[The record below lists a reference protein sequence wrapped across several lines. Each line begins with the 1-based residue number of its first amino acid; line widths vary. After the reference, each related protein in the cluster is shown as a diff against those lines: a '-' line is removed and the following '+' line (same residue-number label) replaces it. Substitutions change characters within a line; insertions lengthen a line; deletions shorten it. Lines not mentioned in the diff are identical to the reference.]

1 MLWLTTSF
9 KLVKFIAIENY
20 WVQFR
25 EPWFHSWKRPANK
38 ITIKINLVK
47 DQERMLDAFKIIIIG
62 KINAISTS
70 KIKKIMAIK
79 KNCIEKGIREVFRG
93 SNPHSKGE
101 DFSRSLILFFDKKEA
116 NLITTKEINKT
127 IIAAMN
133 KFKIIYTKIFSP
145 YDWKSYIQSY
155 TI

>member
-1 MLWLTTSF
+1 MLGIVIYVNI
-9 KLVKFIAIENY
+9 KNY
-20 WVQFR
+20 LVQFK

-47 DQERMLDAFKIIIIG
+47 DQEIILEVFKIIIIG

-93 SNPHSKGE
+93 SNPHSKG
-101 DFSRSLILFFDKKEA
+101 DAFSRSLILFFDKKEA
-116 NLITTKEINKT
+116 SPITSIEINKI

-133 KFKIIYTKIFSP
+133 RFKIIYTKIFSP
-145 YDWKSYIQSY
+145 YDWKSYIQLY